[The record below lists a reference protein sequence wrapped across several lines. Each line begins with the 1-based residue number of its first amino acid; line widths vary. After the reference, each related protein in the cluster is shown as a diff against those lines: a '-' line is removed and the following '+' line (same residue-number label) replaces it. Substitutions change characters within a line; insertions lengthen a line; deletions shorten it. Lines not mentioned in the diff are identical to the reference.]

1 MFLDLLR
8 SSSVLVGFF
17 YLKRFQGMTDEIYG
31 FWDYLFPLFVGF
43 AVGNVILL
51 GMLTTERSKWSL
63 SLFAMISLG
72 FVFAG
77 YIMFFS
83 IQQIDS

>member
-1 MFLDLLR
+1 MFPDLLH
-8 SSSVLVGFF
+8 SSSVLVAFF
-17 YLKRFQGMTDEIYG
+17 YLKRFQGMTEEIYG

-51 GMLTTERSKWSL
+51 GILTTERTKWSL
-63 SLFAMISLG
+63 SLFSLVSLG
-72 FVFAG
+72 LVFVG

>member
-1 MFLDLLR
+1 
-8 SSSVLVGFF
+8 
-17 YLKRFQGMTDEIYG
+17 MTEEIYG

-43 AVGNVILL
+43 ATGSVILL
-51 GMLTTERSKWSL
+51 GLLTTERNKWSL
-63 SLFAMISLG
+63 SLFALVCLG
-72 FVFAG
+72 FVFVG